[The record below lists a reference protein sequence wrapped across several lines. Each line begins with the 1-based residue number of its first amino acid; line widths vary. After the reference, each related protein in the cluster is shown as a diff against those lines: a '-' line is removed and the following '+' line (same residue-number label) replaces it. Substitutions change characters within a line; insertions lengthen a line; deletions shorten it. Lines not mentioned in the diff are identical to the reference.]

1 MSVCPNGHP
10 VLDESKEFC
19 GACGARVL
27 RMCSNGHGL
36 RPGARFCPVC
46 GETIAASGF
55 QSPSV
60 APAPAPAPT
69 RASTSRSAVPWI
81 LGAAALVVIIVV
93 AVVLLSAHAV
103 PTTASTTTLL
113 PVSTPTTTSV
123 QTPATAFSQA
133 SAINHLLQSA
143 PQDRAQLQNAVDV
156 IQSSIDERNGTCS
169 PAAVNAVSEI
179 KTVANGREDLL
190 IQLSVTSMSDVPGG
204 GQVLA
209 SLRSAWI
216 ISLRIDRAFGQWA
229 TVELDNGCA
238 LSDSVIPSYHTT
250 AILDPQSTAIKTR
263 FVEEWNPIAS
273 QYGLPANWSADQI

>member
-1 MSVCPNGHP
+1 
-10 VLDESKEFC
+10 
-19 GACGARVL
+19 
-27 RMCSNGHGL
+27 
-36 RPGARFCPVC
+36 
-46 GETIAASGF
+46 
-55 QSPSV
+55 
-60 APAPAPAPT
+60 
-69 RASTSRSAVPWI
+69 
-81 LGAAALVVIIVV
+81 VIIVV